1 MFLVW
6 IAPRFWCEL
15 VNPRFLVWIA
25 PRFWCELVNPRFLPN
40 WKVTRAA
47 VLSGEGGTEAQK
59 AAVQRQEEQLA
70 NFRGTTPRR
79 QDGYCSY
86 CSVANNLLMA
96 CESKDVPPHPSRPN
110 DTSRAEDMKRSRLFN
125 WLLDMERAESILGRQ
140 SAPV

>member
-1 MFLVW
+1 MSYTLLLLHSVS
-6 IAPRFWCEL
+6 PRGYVQRQEDGPATWQ
-15 VNPRFLVWIA
+15 
-25 PRFWCELVNPRFLPN
+25 
-40 WKVTRAA
+40 VTRAA

-59 AAVQRQEEQLA
+59 AAVQRQEDSWA
-70 NFRGTTPRR
+70 KRRGTTRGR

-86 CSVANNLLMA
+86 CSFENYRLMA

-125 WLLDMERAESILGRQ
+125 WLLDMTQAEYTLGRQ